1 MFSQNK
7 QVAFAVRTN
16 VSYESSAGD
25 NSPSLDKTVSFAM
38 KDFLHIKEVR
48 CLCHPVGGT
57 LSFSVQDIIIY
68 TDIVSLLDKQSHL

>member
-1 MFSQNK
+1 MILFSLELLFSFKVLLFMFSQNK

-48 CLCHPVGGT
+48 CL
-57 LSFSVQDIIIY
+57 
-68 TDIVSLLDKQSHL
+68 